1 MTLISTAVF
10 TDETGLRRYFE
21 PRRERDMNIT
31 QARKAASR
39 FWGRRVR
46 AAGHRLERICLV
58 ESCGVTVR
66 AHEKVDDRWLCFAP
80 PEDAPGY
87 LHACLTL
94 SGTRPSQAF
103 LPPPTL
109 EINGYVYRLDV

>member
-10 TDETGLRRYFE
+10 MEETGLRRYFE
-21 PRRERDMNIT
+21 PRREHNMNIT

-46 AAGHRLERICLV
+46 EAGHQLERICLV
-58 ESCGVTVR
+58 ECSGVSVR
-66 AHEKVDDRWLCFAP
+66 THEKVDDRWLCFAP

-87 LHACLTL
+87 LNACLTL
-94 SGTRPSQAF
+94 AGWRASQVF